1 LSKYIIKMNVEQLH
15 EELLIEIK
23 SIANVI
29 ISVNS
34 FSELIENEVKIQSLY
49 EKFILVKNVNY
60 FNIEK
65 TENDIDR
72 NVMSNDNDIT
82 IIHTIE
88 FDKIEEVGVS
98 VENELE
104 NEVKKETLEVSKSFP
119 PKYLSKKIN
128 LDLND
133 RFAFI
138 SQLFNGNAQDLDVF
152 IQVLNQTQSFQEAKS
167 IIDTVKM
174 KQNWTS
180 MQDEFVER
188 LEELNEKRFD

>member
-1 LSKYIIKMNVEQLH
+1 MSKYIIKMNVEQLH

-72 NVMSNDNDIT
+72 NVMSNDNEIT

-152 IQVLNQTQSFQEAKS
+152 IQVLNQTQSLQEAKS
-167 IIDTVKM
+167 IIETVKM

>member
-72 NVMSNDNDIT
+72 NVMSNDNEIT

-152 IQVLNQTQSFQEAKS
+152 IQVLNQTQSLQEAKS
-167 IIDTVKM
+167 IIETVKM